1 MIALILILSVPLS
14 IVALIIW
21 DAEHFERRS
30 QRSDIRTS
38 IGPVA
43 VVSVVA
49 AILSALFAGSSF
61 VFSNLYQ
68 PEDLVVSA
76 RVLSP
81 MDQIGTN
88 RIDVSL
94 VFTNAAKQPIV
105 IENILL
111 AEDYGKT
118 TRIETN
124 NDWRMTS
131 SIWIRDIV
139 SRPDGQ
145 VENMQDGTHFVVF
158 SPIKTRINN
167 IDSPSP
173 SGVISAGSASIF
185 TLSFAP
191 TPIDI
196 ETEIDILPMVAIQYY
211 DKSGA
216 MRRKVIP
223 LGFLDWIQFGRRYS
237 PAPGSMRLLPY

>member
-1 MIALILILSVPLS
+1 MIAWILILSIPLS

-21 DAEHFERRS
+21 DAEHFEKRS
-30 QRSDIRTS
+30 QRSDVRTPLS
-38 IGPVA
+38 PVA

-49 AILSALFAGSSF
+49 AIFSALFAGASF

-76 RVLSP
+76 RVLVV
-81 MDQIGTN
+81 DQIGTN

-118 TRIETN
+118 ALIETSL
-124 NDWRMTS
+124 DWRLAS
-131 SIWIRDIV
+131 QIWIRDVV
-139 SRPDGQ
+139 SRPDGT
-145 VENMQDGTHFVVF
+145 VTKMQDGTHLVIF

-167 IDSPSP
+167 VDFPNPSAAI
-173 SGVISAGSASIF
+173 GAGSVSIF
-185 TLSFAP
+185 TLTFAP

-196 ETEIDILPMVAIQYY
+196 TAEMDILPMVAIQYY
-211 DKSGA
+211 DKIGT

-223 LGFLDWIQFGRRYS
+223 LGLLDWIHMGRRYA
-237 PAPGSMRLLPY
+237 PAPGLVRLLP